1 MPNIELFGFSDP
13 FDKEVRKRVI
23 KALKG
28 VVPEKDIVITEH
40 NVKVT
45 NVRGRL
51 APFIRL
57 TTTPIP
63 ELNQAVEALKD
74 IPFDL
79 EVMLLQQFH
88 SAKK

>member
-13 FDKEVRKRVI
+13 FDREIRKRVV

-28 VVPEKDIVITEH
+28 VVPEKDVVITEH

-45 NVRGRL
+45 NTKGRL

-63 ELNQAVEALKD
+63 ELNQVVEALRD
-74 IPFDL
+74 IPIDL

-88 SAKK
+88 SVKK